1 MSSEVGEEAFIVP
14 GLSPDEVYQKL
25 SSQAGLADW
34 TFGGGS
40 TNSLEVTGEEPA
52 TTTGPAYTIEHDS
65 LLSGTM
71 KACYEVL
78 EKKPGEFISFG
89 VAVVYLAD
97 EVSISSFAVVCTF
110 PEDIIRAVTAT
121 S

>member
-1 MSSEVGEEAFIVP
+1 VSSEVGEDAFTIP

-40 TNSLEVTGEEPA
+40 TNVLEVTKEEPA
-52 TTTGPAYTIEHDS
+52 TTTGPAYTLEHDS

-78 EKKPGEFISFG
+78 EKKPGEFISYG

-97 EVSISSFAVVCTF
+97 EVRSISRCIDTCFQDH
-110 PEDIIRAVTAT
+110 EG
-121 S
+121 